1 MLEPKRTDR
10 RAAGSGRPE
19 GTETRRTVVRLRI
32 VLLEIVPPVWRRLE
46 IPAQWTL
53 RQLHGALR
61 CAMGWSEGDAH
72 RFRVGDA
79 LYGNTSE
86 ATPARDSRWITLG
99 DVAAKGAK
107 SFRYEIV
114 SGESWEHEVLIES
127 WEEGRGV
134 RANAVCLGGERVWPP
149 ESADGPDAWVD
160 GVDFLAADASKAAA
174 FDLESLNRAL
184 ARLG

>member
-10 RAAGSGRPE
+10 RAAEAGRTE
-19 GTETRRTVVRLRI
+19 GPAARRTLIRLRI

-46 IPAQWTL
+46 IPAPWTL

-61 CAMGWSEGDAH
+61 CAMGWSAGDAH

-86 ATPARDSRWITLG
+86 RTPARDSRWITLG
-99 DVAAKGAK
+99 EVAALGAK

-127 WEEGRGV
+127 WEESRGE
-134 RANAVCLGGERVWPP
+134 RPAAVCLGGERAWPP
-149 ESADGPDAWVD
+149 ESADGPDAWVERAD
-160 GVDFLAADASKAAA
+160 FLTEAPNAGVDLD
-174 FDLESLNRAL
+174 SLNRAL

>member
-10 RAAGSGRPE
+10 PLAGAGRPE
-19 GTETRRTVVRLRI
+19 GPGTHRAVIRLRV
-32 VLLEIVPPVWRRLE
+32 VLLEIVPPVWRRLQ
-46 IPAQWTL
+46 IPAHWTL

-61 CAMGWSEGDAH
+61 CAMGWSEGDTH

-86 ATPARDSRWITLG
+86 RTPARDSRWITLG
-99 DVAAKGAK
+99 DVAAQEAK
-107 SFRYEIV
+107 SFRYEVV

-127 WEEGRGV
+127 WEDGHGEKP
-134 RANAVCLGGERVWPP
+134 AAVCLGGERVWPP
-149 ESADGPDAWVD
+149 ESADGPDAWIE
-160 GVDFLAADASKAAA
+160 GVDFLAAESPNAS

>member
-1 MLEPKRTDR
+1 MI
-10 RAAGSGRPE
+10 
-19 GTETRRTVVRLRI
+19 RLRV
-32 VLLEIVPPVWRRLE
+32 VLLEIVPPVWRRLD

-53 RQLHGALR
+53 RQLHTALR
-61 CAMGWSEGDAH
+61 CAMGWSEGDSH
-72 RFRVGDA
+72 RFRVGSA

-86 ATPARDSRWITLG
+86 RTPARDSRWITLG
-99 DVAAKGAK
+99 DIAAQGAK

-127 WEEGRGV
+127 WEEDRGE
-134 RANAVCLGGERVWPP
+134 RPTAVCLGGERLWPP
-149 ESADGPDAWVD
+149 ESAEGPDAWVERFD
-160 GVDFLAADASKAAA
+160 YLVETPNAAA